1 MSHSHS
7 PQAYQPRGPLIAFKP
22 WHTAKALLIHDRCHC
37 AREHGHPFSQ
47 TTRRVDDMKK
57 DRHWSVQAQ
66 ATHDGSG
73 DVIVDLPAAL
83 LQEMGLS
90 IGDELAITVAGDT
103 IILTPVRAVPCESPR
118 TNDVLR
124 AQADDS
130 YRNRMKVLLKIPA
143 DATAQ
148 QIHEIIDAGLEAAT
162 LTAMSDLGFISPGT
176 LEAILPTPAHKIM
189 LATGERLTA
198 SQSDHLFRLA
208 HIIALA
214 ESFFGDTDKAMRWL
228 SKPKSH
234 FSGKS
239 PIEMLSTTVGSR
251 QVEELLVQAT
261 EGMSF

>member
-1 MSHSHS
+1 MTD
-7 PQAYQPRGPLIAFKP
+7 AIAR
-22 WHTAKALLIHDRCHC
+22 ASI
-37 AREHGHPFSQ
+37 GHPFSL

-66 ATHDGSG
+66 VTHDGSG

-83 LQEMGLS
+83 LQEMGLG

-103 IILTPVRAVPCESPR
+103 IILTPVRAVMHESPR
-118 TNDVLR
+118 VTHALP

-130 YRNRMKVLLKIPA
+130 YRNRMKVLLNIPT

-148 QIHEIIDAGLEAAT
+148 QIHEIIDAGLEATT
-162 LTAMSDLGFISPGT
+162 LMAMSDLGLISPGT
-176 LEAILPTPAHKIM
+176 LDAILPTPALEIK

-251 QVEELLVQAT
+251 QVEVLLAQAT
-261 EGMSF
+261 EGLSF

>member
-1 MSHSHS
+1 MTD
-7 PQAYQPRGPLIAFKP
+7 AV
-22 WHTAKALLIHDRCHC
+22 
-37 AREHGHPFSQ
+37 ARASIGHPFSQ
-47 TTRRVDDMKK
+47 TARQVDDMKK
-57 DRHWSVQAQ
+57 DRSWFVQAH

-73 DVIVDLPAAL
+73 DIIVDLPPAL
-83 LQEMGLS
+83 LQEMGLG

-103 IILTPVRAVPCESPR
+103 IILTPVRATTRKGPR
-118 TNDVLR
+118 ATDILR
-124 AQADDS
+124 TQADVS
-130 YRNRMKVLLKIPA
+130 YRNRMKVLLNIPV

-148 QIHEIIDAGLEAAT
+148 QIHEIIDAGLEATT
-162 LTAMSDLGFISPGT
+162 LTAMSDLGLISPAT
-176 LEAILPTPAHKIM
+176 LDAICPTPVLKPQ

-208 HIIALA
+208 HTIAVA

-228 SKPKSH
+228 SKPKSQ

-251 QVEELLVQAT
+251 QVEELLVQAS

>member
-1 MSHSHS
+1 
-7 PQAYQPRGPLIAFKP
+7 
-22 WHTAKALLIHDRCHC
+22 
-37 AREHGHPFSQ
+37 
-47 TTRRVDDMKK
+47 MKK

-66 ATHDGSG
+66 ATHDGRG

-83 LQEMGLS
+83 LQEMGLG

-103 IILTPVRAVPCESPR
+103 IILTPVRAKMRDAPR
-118 TNDVLR
+118 PTDVLR
-124 AQADDS
+124 TQADDS
-130 YRNRMKVLLKIPA
+130 YRNRMKVLLNIPV

-148 QIHEIIDAGLEAAT
+148 QIHEIIDAGVEATT
-162 LTAMSDLGFISPGT
+162 LTAMSDLGLISPGT
-176 LEAILPTPAHKIM
+176 LNAILPTPALKTM

-198 SQSDHLFRLA
+198 SQSDHLYRLA
-208 HIIALA
+208 HTIALA

-251 QVEELLVQAT
+251 QVEELLAQAS

>member
-1 MSHSHS
+1 MTD
-7 PQAYQPRGPLIAFKP
+7 AV
-22 WHTAKALLIHDRCHC
+22 
-37 AREHGHPFSQ
+37 ARASIGHPFSLTARQ
-47 TTRRVDDMKK
+47 VDDMKK

-83 LQEMGLS
+83 LQEMNLGM
-90 IGDELAITVAGDT
+90 GDELAITVAGDT
-103 IILTPVRAVPCESPR
+103 IILTPVRAVMRESPR
-118 TNDVLR
+118 ATTDVVR

-130 YRNRMKVLLKIPA
+130 YRNRIKALLDIPV

-148 QIHEIIDAGLEAAT
+148 QIHEIIDAGLEAT
-162 LTAMSDLGFISPGT
+162 TITAMSDLGLINPGT
-176 LEAILPTPAHKIM
+176 QDTILPTQALKIK
-189 LATGERLTA
+189 LTTGERLTA

-208 HIIALA
+208 HTIALA

-251 QVEELLVQAT
+251 QVEELLAQAT